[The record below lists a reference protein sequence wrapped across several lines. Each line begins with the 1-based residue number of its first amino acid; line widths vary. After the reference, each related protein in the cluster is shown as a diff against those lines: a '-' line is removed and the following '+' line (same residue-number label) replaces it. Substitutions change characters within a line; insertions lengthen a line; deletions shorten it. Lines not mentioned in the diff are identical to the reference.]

1 MSKKSLVYTIAVNG
15 YSAAYRQCI
24 KTQEQYATRT
34 GAEFV
39 VVDRP
44 ARLPETA
51 LAAWLKVPVMLSGLR
66 AGYDW
71 VTYIDAD
78 CAVSDEAPAPCAV
91 DDGQNHVFMGLGR
104 TGRLNSGVMIARG
117 TELGAGFFQ
126 RVYDSAGEQIPAE
139 DRAHLKYENGN
150 IIYVSKLLDTV
161 GVLDKKWNN
170 TFDPEIQDYIRHF
183 AGPMREH
190 YKRPLLDEVRYRL
203 GQSLTK
209 RSGRQPANRDEVFI
223 RRLDD
228 LTTSVQRRY
237 SAISSAS

>member
-24 KTQEQYATRT
+24 KTQAHYASRT
-34 GAEFV
+34 GSEFV
-39 VVDRP
+39 VVDKP
-44 ARLPETA
+44 ARVRETA

-78 CAVSDEAPAPCAV
+78 CAVNDDAPAPWTV
-91 DDGQNHVFMGLGR
+91 DDGRNQVYMGLGR

-117 TELGAGFFQ
+117 SEQGAGFFQ
-126 RVYDSAGEQIPAE
+126 RVYDSAGEQIPDE

-150 IIYVSKLLDTV
+150 IIYVSKLVDIV
-161 GVLDKKWNN
+161 GVLDEKWNN
-170 TFDPEIQDYIRHF
+170 TFDPEIRDYIRHF

-190 YKRPLLDEVRYRL
+190 YKRPMLDELRYRL

-209 RSGRQPANRDEVFI
+209 RSGRQPANRDELFI
-223 RRLDD
+223 RSLGE
-228 LTTSVQRRY
+228 LSNLVQNRY
-237 SAISSAS
+237 PAIASAS